1 MDDNPLEVFGLI
13 LASGECQCHSL
24 LFIYSVIVDNVG
36 SPRVTGDDE
45 EDDTD
50 DLENEFNYND
60 VDKTDSK
67 QIIEEMLHNHMSY
80 GRDGDVV
87 VTPMQPQYPLLTNG
101 HLVRRLLFACT
112 HNKTPNERHDFNFE
126 TESQETMHIHWIS
139 KKLIRNE
146 HKD

>member
-1 MDDNPLEVFGLI
+1 MLWLCEL
-13 LASGECQCHSL
+13 LASGKCQCHSL
-24 LFIYSVIVDNVG
+24 LFMYSVIVDNVG

-101 HLVRRLLFACT
+101 HLVRLLFACM
-112 HNKTPNERHDFNFE
+112 HNKPLMRGITSILRPNYKRQCTFVG
-126 TESQETMHIHWIS
+126 SP
-139 KKLIRNE
+139 RN
-146 HKD
+146 